1 MPELT
6 VSIINSGN
14 LDLILACLESIY
26 KTADGI
32 GLEVIIVD
40 NASADGSAEAI
51 QGRFPAVK
59 IIRNREKEGFSANH
73 NKAIRAMSSPYVFIL
88 NDDTVMHGGALRAM
102 LDFMRKD
109 PAVGAVGGMLLNP
122 DGTPQY
128 TGKARPTV
136 LAAAFISLG
145 LHRLFPG
152 NPVTTKYFGRKEGF
166 QDAEDVESINGAAMM
181 VARAAIE
188 KAGMLDEG
196 FFLFC
201 EDVDW
206 SIRIREAGF
215 RLVFLPGAK
224 ITHYRGAS
232 TGGRRMVVIYHKS
245 LLRFYRKHY
254 APARFF
260 LVNWLAYSAILARFI
275 LFYCYGAVRKKG

>member
-1 MPELT
+1 MPDLT

-14 LDLILACLESIY
+14 LDLILACLESIH

-32 GLEVIIVD
+32 ELEVIVVD
-40 NASADGSAEAI
+40 NASGDGSAEAI
-51 QGRFPAVK
+51 QARFPEVK

-73 NKAIRAMSSPYVFIL
+73 NKAMRAMTAPYIFIL
-88 NDDTVMHGGALRAM
+88 NDDTVMHGGALRKI

-109 PAVGAVGGMLLNP
+109 PAVGAAGGMLLNP
-122 DGTPQY
+122 DGTTQY
-128 TGKARPTV
+128 TGKARPTM

-152 NPVTTKYFGRKEGF
+152 NPVTSKYFGRKESYRG
-166 QDAEDVESINGAAMM
+166 AEEVESINGAAMM
-181 VARAAIE
+181 VSRAAIE

-206 SIRIREAGF
+206 SIRIREEGF
-215 RLVFLPGAK
+215 RLFFLPGAR

-254 APARFF
+254 APAHFF
-260 LVNWLAYSAILARFI
+260 LVNWFAYLAIIVRFV
-275 LFYCYGAVRKKG
+275 LFYCYGSVRKKG